1 MTNPSAFAM
10 INMDK
15 GEEEE
20 EYIHSSFRE
29 GFSQAGRKPK
39 DAWMEGSFGAGGQ
52 TSSVTGGMQI
62 SIRGQDSKLSR
73 DPTLKGNEV
82 CIRL

>member
-1 MTNPSAFAM
+1 MRGWEVALEP
-10 INMDK
+10 
-15 GEEEE
+15 
-20 EYIHSSFRE
+20 E
-29 GFSQAGRKPK
+29 GR
-39 DAWMEGSFGAGGQ
+39 
-52 TSSVTGGMQI
+52 TSSVTSGMQI

>member
-1 MTNPSAFAM
+1 
-10 INMDK
+10 
-15 GEEEE
+15 
-20 EYIHSSFRE
+20 
-29 GFSQAGRKPK
+29 
-39 DAWMEGSFGAGGQ
+39 MEGSFEPEGR
-52 TSSVTGGMQI
+52 TSSVTSGMQI

>member
-1 MTNPSAFAM
+1 MPVFDFNNTP
-10 INMDK
+10 
-15 GEEEE
+15 EP
-20 EYIHSSFRE
+20 E
-29 GFSQAGRKPK
+29 GR
-39 DAWMEGSFGAGGQ
+39 

>member
-1 MTNPSAFAM
+1 MRGWKVALEP
-10 INMDK
+10 
-15 GEEEE
+15 
-20 EYIHSSFRE
+20 E
-29 GFSQAGRKPK
+29 GR
-39 DAWMEGSFGAGGQ
+39 

-82 CIRL
+82 CSVCDVYEKRWYRVNDALCRISVSGDDAEGFFR

>member
-1 MTNPSAFAM
+1 MRKKRSTYTALS
-10 INMDK
+10 
-15 GEEEE
+15 ERV
-20 EYIHSSFRE
+20 FRRLE
-29 GFSQAGRKPK
+29 GNLRMRGWKVALEPEGR
-39 DAWMEGSFGAGGQ
+39 

>member
-1 MTNPSAFAM
+1 MRGWKVALEP
-10 INMDK
+10 
-15 GEEEE
+15 
-20 EYIHSSFRE
+20 E
-29 GFSQAGRKPK
+29 GR
-39 DAWMEGSFGAGGQ
+39 

-62 SIRGQDSKLSR
+62 SVRGQDSKLSR

>member
-1 MTNPSAFAM
+1 M
-10 INMDK
+10 IIIVSYLK
-15 GEEEE
+15 VLIKRSTHLPLTEK
-20 EYIHSSFRE
+20 ITHWLE
-29 GFSQAGRKPK
+29 GDYKKELWKVALEPEGR
-39 DAWMEGSFGAGGQ
+39 